1 MAKERKVKK
10 VQCRHILV
18 GSKELAD
25 ELKAKIDEGEEFT
38 KLAEEHSE
46 CPSKKRGGDLGWFGK
61 GAMVRPFEVAAFTA
75 QEGDVVGP
83 IKTEFGWHLIY
94 VYEIQEDVDPDS
106 GPPTGD
112 EDADEDTLRL
122 VAENYAHEFMML
134 GYTSKKVL
142 SLFTSPHFKSAN
154 TVYNILGRDA
164 INDVI
169 AQVFG
174 QKIEQAQSGQD
185 AEGDSQKKED

>member
-25 ELKAKIDEGEEFT
+25 ELKVKIDEGDVSAN
-38 KLAEEHSE
+38 LAEDLGE
-46 CPSKKRGGDLGWFGK
+46 CPSTKRGGDLGWFGK
-61 GAMVRPFEVAAFTA
+61 GSMVRPFEVAAFTA

-154 TVYNILGRDA
+154 TVYNILGADV

-174 QKIEQAQSGQD
+174 QKIGQTKSGQD
-185 AEGDSQKKED
+185 AGGDSQKKAD